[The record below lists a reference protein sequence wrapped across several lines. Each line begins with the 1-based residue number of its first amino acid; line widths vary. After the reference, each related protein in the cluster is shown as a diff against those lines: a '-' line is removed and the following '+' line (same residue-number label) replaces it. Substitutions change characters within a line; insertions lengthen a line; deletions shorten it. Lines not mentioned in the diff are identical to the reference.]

1 MLVAF
6 DMPVTICVA
15 VYGTEQAW
23 GGELS
28 GYVGYAN
35 GMTGA
40 TAAAAITGDAIG
52 LYSVATLPQ
61 HRRLGYAEAIMRQV
75 IEQAQ
80 QSAGVARTVL
90 QATRSGLSL
99 YEKMGYRTVTN
110 FNVYI
115 AG

>member
-35 GMTGA
+35 GMPVA

-75 IEQAQ
+75 IEQAP
-80 QSAGVARTVL
+80 QSAAVPPTRL
-90 QATRSGLSL
+90 QPTRSGLSPDG
-99 YEKMGYRTVTN
+99 KMGSRTLAN
-110 FNVYI
+110 F
-115 AG
+115 